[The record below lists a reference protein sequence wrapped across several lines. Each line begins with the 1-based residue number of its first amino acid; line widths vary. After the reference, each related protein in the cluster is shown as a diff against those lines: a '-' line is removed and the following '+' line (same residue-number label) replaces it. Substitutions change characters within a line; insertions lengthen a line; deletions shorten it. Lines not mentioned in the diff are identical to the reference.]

1 MSTITNS
8 LSIAICASAFTGA
21 LWMGCSTTP
30 VDAPDVAAATADV
43 AIPPPG
49 PSCPGAGSPFTKPQ
63 LQRLCHDQE
72 HPQLSRPPDP
82 GGYCDVEV
90 RLTSST
96 FETGQGVS
104 EGRGEISFDA
114 YGSAYDVN
122 PPEQTKASSPTTTY
136 NVGEHAGQDL
146 DLGTYR
152 VRVGHTRDVEV
163 CAYFTEHDS
172 GLNGHDDTAFACST
186 VTLRCSGADANG
198 DGQPDGQATDSGT
211 LGPTTFCG
219 PNQCQ
224 GSVSATFEIMAADAD
239 MDGVANADDFT
250 PELCDEV
257 NKATAGNAAL
267 VYYHYGDSGIRS
279 LAQALGLNFG
289 TVFSA
294 YSYVVLVADNDTSNP
309 MNLNASLFKQ
319 ADKVFPP
326 TREGLLDA
334 MQDLTSQGF
343 RFDTLVYSHGYK
355 DGADDSSFE
364 VVSGDQ
370 ITGDWLVS
378 ATDPCAIG
386 TARGGVPIMAWY
398 STTCIAA
405 RQIDAWIEIGALSD
419 SGADDVEFFPN
430 ASGNFLANWTSG
442 QPYKAAVDSSRTP
455 AVIAASNFEIRQEGM
470 AAPWRCL
477 PDDPSTQTPMDG
489 PGVVTDKNACA
500 EDFFNDNLGPNDAAY
515 NIWEVYDTSL
525 SGAENMLRASHR
537 EFLGDPNLKFG
548 ASGHRWP

>member
-1 MSTITNS
+1 
-8 LSIAICASAFTGA
+8 
-21 LWMGCSTTP
+21 
-30 VDAPDVAAATADV
+30 
-43 AIPPPG
+43 
-49 PSCPGAGSPFTKPQ
+49 
-63 LQRLCHDQE
+63 
-72 HPQLSRPPDP
+72 
-82 GGYCDVEV
+82 
-90 RLTSST
+90 
-96 FETGQGVS
+96 
-104 EGRGEISFDA
+104 
-114 YGSAYDVN
+114 
-122 PPEQTKASSPTTTY
+122 
-136 NVGEHAGQDL
+136 
-146 DLGTYR
+146 
-152 VRVGHTRDVEV
+152 
-163 CAYFTEHDS
+163 
-172 GLNGHDDTAFACST
+172 
-186 VTLRCSGADANG
+186 
-198 DGQPDGQATDSGT
+198 
-211 LGPTTFCG
+211 
-219 PNQCQ
+219 
-224 GSVSATFEIMAADAD
+224 
-239 MDGVANADDFT
+239 
-250 PELCDEV
+250 
-257 NKATAGNAAL
+257 
-267 VYYHYGDSGIRS
+267 
-279 LAQALGLNFG
+279 
-289 TVFSA
+289 
-294 YSYVVLVADNDTSNP
+294 
-309 MNLNASLFKQ
+309 
-319 ADKVFPP
+319 
-326 TREGLLDA
+326 
-334 MQDLTSQGF
+334 
-343 RFDTLVYSHGYK
+343 LVYSHGYK